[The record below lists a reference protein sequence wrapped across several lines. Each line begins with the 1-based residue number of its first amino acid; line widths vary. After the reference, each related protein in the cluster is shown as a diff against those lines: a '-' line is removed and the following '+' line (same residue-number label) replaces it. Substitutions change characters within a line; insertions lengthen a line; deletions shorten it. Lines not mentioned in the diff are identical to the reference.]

1 MAEPKMCVP
10 IMKPE
15 RFPQVVFFFF
25 KALKTMAK
33 VSFQLYKM
41 GNSEI
46 LDGFLMQWHGD
57 IYHHKISI
65 RWQFVKY
72 TLLIAMFSLSIS
84 RSQLIYWRY
93 EWITGRTRGSTV
105 TPVTGNWKHFNT
117 ALIDFRISP

>member
-15 RFPQVVFFFF
+15 RFPQVVFFF

-84 RSQLIYWRY
+84 WSQLIYWRY